1 MQTLDKCRLKLLH
14 SRILLATETAGLLRD
29 TLFQILHLSLK
40 LVLNSNEAPYDG
52 VFLESCLLLFDG
64 LILCKV
70 KFGWISR
77 GSPLSITEH
86 FFCQFLL
93 LDVEIF
99 VKVS

>member
-1 MQTLDKCRLKLLH
+1 
-14 SRILLATETAGLLRD
+14 
-29 TLFQILHLSLK
+29 
-40 LVLNSNEAPYDG
+40 
-52 VFLESCLLLFDG
+52 LLFDG